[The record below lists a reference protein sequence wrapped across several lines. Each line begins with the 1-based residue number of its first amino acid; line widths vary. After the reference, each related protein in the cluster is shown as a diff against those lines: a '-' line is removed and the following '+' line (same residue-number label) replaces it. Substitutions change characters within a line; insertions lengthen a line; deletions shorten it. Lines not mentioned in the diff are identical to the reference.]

1 MDTFNGYL
9 KKMCDNMN
17 NASECLTLLHSALT
31 HNSTDP
37 IHDCRERLSSIKKI
51 ETDLA
56 DKITYLA
63 RKDHSYKIYISVP
76 QLLLRIGENIE
87 KLSENLGKKIKEDIL
102 FSDRAISELAIL
114 FQKLEETLKSTSDLL
129 STKNSVLVQHI
140 NECEKDIVQKALE
153 FATLHE
159 ERLVEGLCL
168 PVSSSL
174 YLNMLNSIRCIAWD
188 AKEIA
193 TKFALN

>member
-1 MDTFNGYL
+1 MDTFNEYL
-9 KKMCDNMN
+9 GKMCENTN
-17 NASECLTLLHSALT
+17 NAGECLTLLHSALT
-31 HNSTDP
+31 HNSRDS
-37 IHDCRERLSSIKKI
+37 IHACREKINSIKRM

-63 RKDHSYKIYISVP
+63 RKDHSYRIYISVP
-76 QLLLRIGENIE
+76 QLLLRIGENLE
-87 KLSENLGKKIKEDIL
+87 KLNETLDKKIKEDIL
-102 FSDRAISELAIL
+102 FTDRAVSELTIL
-114 FQKLEETLKSTSDLL
+114 FQRLKETLKSTSDLL
-129 STKNSVLVQHI
+129 ATKNSILVQHI

-153 FATLHE
+153 FATQHE

-174 YLNMLNSIRCIAWD
+174 YLTMLNSMRCIAWD

-193 TKFALN
+193 MKFASN